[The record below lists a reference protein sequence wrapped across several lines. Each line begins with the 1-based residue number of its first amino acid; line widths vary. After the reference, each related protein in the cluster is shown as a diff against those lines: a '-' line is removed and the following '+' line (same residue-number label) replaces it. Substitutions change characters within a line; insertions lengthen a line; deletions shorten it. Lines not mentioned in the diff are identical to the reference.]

1 MLDPLP
7 VVLIVASLVL
17 ALAVAVYVALG
28 RRVDDPLLL
37 GLAVVEVGFLAQAV
51 IGIVRLAGTG
61 RDVNGAVFVGYLIGA
76 LIVLPIGALWSL
88 AERSRSG
95 TAVLIVAALT
105 VAFLVVRLQQIWG

>member
-17 ALAVAVYVALG
+17 ALVVAVYVALG
-28 RRVDDPLLL
+28 RPVDDPLLL
-37 GLAVVEVGFLAQAV
+37 GLAVVEVGFVAQAV
-51 IGIVRLAGTG
+51 IGVVRLTGTD
-61 RDVNGAVFVGYLIGA
+61 RDVNGAVFVGYLLGA
-76 LIVLPIGALWSL
+76 LVVLPIGALWSL

-105 VAFLVVRLQQIWG
+105 AAFLVVRLQQIWG

>member
-7 VVLIVASLVL
+7 VVLIVASLLV
-17 ALAVAVYVALG
+17 ALVVAGYVALG
-28 RRVDDPLLL
+28 RPVDDPLLA
-37 GLAVVEVGFLAQAV
+37 GLAVLEAGLLAQAV
-51 IGIVRLAGTG
+51 IGFVQLAGTD
-61 RDVNGAVFVGYLIGA
+61 RDVNGAVFVSYLVGA
-76 LIVLPIGALWSL
+76 LVVLPVGALWSL